1 MSDRS
6 FARSDVGGRPGC
18 NDSGTPAPLAAT
30 VASLHRRS
38 PVALAGTI
46 AAILLALAAPALAQT
61 RVGDL
66 THHAGEIPQRL
77 SGYGLVVGLDG
88 TGDRS
93 FGGYRSGTATVRS
106 VVNLLRRFDIE
117 VPADHLRL
125 RNVAAVL
132 VTAEVSPYL
141 RAGGRFEVQVAA
153 LGDAA
158 SLRGGVLWITPLV
171 LDPGQPPIAT
181 AQGPILVPNEGAVI
195 GMARRGNS
203 ARIAEGGVLEIDP
216 PPAVSQPRLLLTE
229 PQLATA
235 TRIATA
241 VNAVFG
247 AGTARVTDPGAIELA
262 PDTASVRDLPGF
274 LAMIDTVLVDAPP
287 PARIVI
293 DSRTG
298 TVVAGAAVRV
308 SAAVVSHRGITLEI
322 GNSTPVPSP
331 PNGLVRVDARSSV
344 ADVAAGLHA
353 AGARAEDM
361 AAIFEALERAGALS
375 APLVI
380 R

>member
-1 MSDRS
+1 MR
-6 FARSDVGGRPGC
+6 
-18 NDSGTPAPLAAT
+18 
-30 VASLHRRS
+30 
-38 PVALAGTI
+38 ALAFGTL
-46 AAILLALAAPALAQT
+46 LLALAAAPVGAQT

-153 LGDAA
+153 MGDAS

-195 GMARRGNS
+195 GFARRGNS
-203 ARIAEGGVLEIDP
+203 ARIAQGGVLEIDP
-216 PPAVSQPRLLLTE
+216 PPSASVPRLLLTE
-229 PQLATA
+229 PELATA
-235 TRIATA
+235 TRIASA
-241 VNAVFG
+241 VNAAFG

-274 LAMIDTVLVDAPP
+274 LAAVDTVQVDAPP

-353 AGARAEDM
+353 AGAKAEDM